1 LKDESQRR
9 VTGGPEA
16 AGGSVPE
23 ELEKLLP
30 LVREGSR
37 EALDRVVDLAYADLR
52 QRAHWHLRN
61 SSGHLSTT
69 TLVHEMYLRFVRT
82 ESLSAE
88 DRTHFMR
95 IASSAMRQIIID
107 CARSG
112 GAAKRGG
119 DGRVVAL
126 EDDQVGRESPV
137 HELIL
142 VEEALTHLSGV
153 DARLA
158 DLVELRFFGGLSL
171 EEIAEGLGVSTRT
184 LKRDWRKAKA
194 LLYQFLSQNSGG
206 R

>member
-1 LKDESQRR
+1 
-9 VTGGPEA
+9 
-16 AGGSVPE
+16 VPE

-30 LVREGSR
+30 LVRGGSR

-82 ESLSAE
+82 ASLSAE

-107 CARSG
+107 YARSG
-112 GAAKRGG
+112 GAVKRGG
-119 DGRVVAL
+119 DGRFVAL

-142 VEEALTHLSGV
+142 VEQALTHLSGV

-171 EEIAEGLGVSTRT
+171 EEIAEGLGLSTRT

-194 LLYQFLSQNSGG
+194 LLYQFLSQDSGG